1 MQPKFMGNSGTT
13 EITYSEISCYIMAEI
28 KPFRDQINFFK
39 ALKYKTPSSVYLYS
53 MQETM
58 MIQPLMSS
66 SSSKN
71 ISTVISQF
79 GKRLLGFIR
88 QRVNNEADA
97 EDILQDVWYQ
107 LTTTVDVQPIE
118 QVSSW
123 LFTVA
128 RNKITDS
135 YRKKKSDSLE
145 SMLLGD
151 EDEGEI
157 SFRQI
162 MLDNSNHP
170 ESEHLKSLFW
180 KTLQESLQELPEEQ
194 RNVFVWNEL
203 EDLSFKEI
211 SKKTGEKINTLISRK
226 RYAVLYLRERL
237 LTLYNEIIN
246 H

>member
-1 MQPKFMGNSGTT
+1 
-13 EITYSEISCYIMAEI
+13 
-28 KPFRDQINFFK
+28 
-39 ALKYKTPSSVYLYS
+39 
-53 MQETM
+53 MQETLT
-58 MIQPLMSS
+58 IQPLMSS
-66 SSSKN
+66 PSRKN

-88 QRVNNEADA
+88 QRVNNEEDA

-107 LTTTVDVQPIE
+107 LTATVDTEPIE

-135 YRKKKSDSLE
+135 YRKKKSDSLD

-151 EDEGEI
+151 GDESEI
-157 SFRQI
+157 NFRQI
-162 MLDNSNHP
+162 LLDNSKNP
-170 ESEHLKSLFW
+170 ETEHLRNLFW
-180 KTLQESLQELPEEQ
+180 KTLQKTLQELPEEQ

-203 EDLSFKEI
+203 EDLSFKDI
-211 SKKTGEKINTLISRK
+211 AAKTGENINTLISRK
-226 RYAVLYLRERL
+226 RYAVLYLRERS
-237 LTLYNEIIN
+237 LTLYDEIIN